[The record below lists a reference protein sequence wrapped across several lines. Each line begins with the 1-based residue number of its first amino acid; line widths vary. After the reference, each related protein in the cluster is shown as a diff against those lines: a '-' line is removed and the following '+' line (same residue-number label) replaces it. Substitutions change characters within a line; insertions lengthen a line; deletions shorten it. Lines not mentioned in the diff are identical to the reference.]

1 MENFFLEIVNTY
13 GTQILGAIFTAL
25 AGVVGLALKKL
36 ATKWINNE
44 IKRTVARTVVQGVEQ
59 LYRHMNGEEK
69 LAKALEAAAEML
81 QAEGITVTDLELRML
96 IEAAVGEFN
105 DVFNTADIIMDGIDV
120 DSLDDDQLR
129 ELLKQVGFAY
139 ADNMTRE
146 EMLAAL
152 DEAADQAN
160 T

>member
-1 MENFFLEIVNTY
+1 MDNFFLEIVNTY
-13 GTQILGAIFTAL
+13 GMEILGAIFTAL

-44 IKRTVARTVVQGVEQ
+44 IKRKVARTVVQGVEQ
-59 LYRHMNGEEK
+59 LYRHLNGEEK
-69 LAKALEAAAEML
+69 LGKALEAAAEML

-105 DVFNTADIIMDGIDV
+105 DVFTKHLQILDGIDV
-120 DSLDDDQLR
+120 DSLDDNQLR

-139 ADNMTRE
+139 ADKMTRE

-152 DEAADQAN
+152 DEAAEQAN